1 MLSRQPGSRSRPG
14 TVAPA
19 PQVRR
24 PGRILVGASVILIC
38 AATLTP
44 QPGHSDASL
53 FCIVCGSLG
62 GVDVVLNVLL
72 FLPLGIG
79 LALSGVRSSR
89 ALLAILFFSATI
101 EVAQFLVISGRD
113 AAVGDVLSNVLG
125 GSIGIA
131 LVRWFD
137 VWWNPSRRNATV
149 LSSLWVACWLAIQV
163 LVSYG
168 LTPAFPS
175 TRYYG
180 QIARVFENMATFGG
194 RVLSATIDTV
204 SVPDYGFAKTRQF
217 HDLLEHGAVVR
228 AVVIPA
234 GPTARIAPI
243 IRVADETQAQMV
255 LLGQDHADVVFGV
268 HTGAENLR
276 LRPPLFRIA
285 GVFPSE
291 GGPAGLRFSDT
302 LHLGGRY
309 RTDGVDVRV
318 RSKGGER
325 SQHFV
330 LSSALGWVL
339 ILPKQW
345 YLEGTLAELL
355 FGYAWLFTLLL
366 PLGYWALL
374 AAASLTRET
383 QSRFIPAIGALAIV
397 LFVGFVLIPRS
408 FRLASVS
415 FGAWLA
421 AGLAIAVGAA
431 IAAKERPSRSTIR
444 SSPDEARSL

>member
-1 MLSRQPGSRSRPG
+1 MLSRQLDNRSRPG

-24 PGRILVGASVILIC
+24 LGWFLAGASIILIC
-38 AATLTP
+38 VATLTP
-44 QPGHSDASL
+44 QPGHSETSP
-53 FCIVCGSLG
+53 FCILCGSLG
-62 GVDVVLNVLL
+62 GVDAVLNVLL

-79 LALSGVRSSR
+79 LALSGARSSK
-89 ALLAILFFSATI
+89 ALLGILIFSATI

-113 AAVGDVLSNVLG
+113 SAIGDVLSNVLG
-125 GSIGIA
+125 GAIGLA

-137 VWWNPSRRNATV
+137 VWWNPSRRDATL
-149 LSSLWVACWLAIQV
+149 LSSFWVACWLAIQL

-204 SVPDYGFAKTRQF
+204 SVPDSGFAKTRQF
-217 HDLLEHGAVVR
+217 HDLLEDGAVVR

-234 GPTARIAPI
+234 GPTPRIAPI
-243 IRVADETQAQMV
+243 IRVADDQQRQIA
-255 LLGQDHADVVFGV
+255 LLGQDRADVVFGV
-268 HTGAENLR
+268 YTGAENLR
-276 LRPPLFRIA
+276 LRPALFRIA

-302 LHLGGRY
+302 LDLGGRY
-309 RTDGVDVRV
+309 RAAGVDIRV
-318 RSKGGER
+318 DSGDGDH

-339 ILPKQW
+339 VLPKQW
-345 YLEGTLAELL
+345 YLEGTRTELL
-355 FGYAWLFTLLL
+355 LGFVWLATLLL
-366 PLGYWALL
+366 PLGYWGHL
-374 AAASLTRET
+374 AALSPTREA
-383 QSRFIPAIGALAIV
+383 QSGFVLAVAVLAIV
-397 LFVGFVLIPRS
+397 LFAGLVLIPRL
-408 FRLASVS
+408 F
-415 FGAWLA
+415 
-421 AGLAIAVGAA
+421 GLAPTSFESWAAALIGVVTGAA
-431 IAAKERPSRSTIR
+431 LTRAKQQDPALLQ
-444 SSPDEARSL
+444 SS

>member
-1 MLSRQPGSRSRPG
+1 MLSRQLDNRSQPG

-24 PGRILVGASVILIC
+24 LGWFLVGASIILIC
-38 AATLTP
+38 IATLTP
-44 QPGHSDASL
+44 QPGHSETSL

-62 GVDVVLNVLL
+62 GVDAVLNVIL

-79 LALSGVRSSR
+79 LALSGARSNR
-89 ALLAILFFSATI
+89 ALFAILCFSAAI

-113 AAVGDVLSNVLG
+113 AAVGDVLNNVLG
-125 GSIGIA
+125 GAIGFGLA
-131 LVRWFD
+131 RAFD
-137 VWWNPSRRNATV
+137 VWWNPSRRAATL
-149 LSSLWVACWLAIQV
+149 LSSFWVACWLAIQL

-204 SVPDYGFAKTRQF
+204 SIPDYGFAKTRQL

-234 GPTARIAPI
+234 GPTSRVAPI
-243 IRVADETQAQMV
+243 IRVADDSQRQIV
-255 LLGQDHADVVFGV
+255 LLGQDRADVVFGV

-276 LRPPLFRIA
+276 LRPPLFRVR

-302 LHLGGRY
+302 LDLGGRY
-309 RTDGVDVRV
+309 RPSGVDIQTASRHDAH
-318 RSKGGER
+318 
-325 SQHFV
+325 SQHFEI
-330 LSSALGWVL
+330 SSALGWVL

-345 YLEGTLAELL
+345 YLEDTPTELL
-355 FGYAWLFTLLL
+355 LGFVWLATLLL
-366 PLGYWALL
+366 PLGYWGYL
-374 AAASLTRET
+374 AAGSPTGET
-383 QSRFIPAIGALAIV
+383 QSRFVPAVGVLAIV
-397 LFVGFVLIPRS
+397 LFAGLVLIPRPFGVAPAS
-408 FRLASVS
+408 LGACLATAV
-415 FGAWLA
+415 
-421 AGLAIAVGAA
+421 GLAVGATLA
-431 IAAKERPSRSTIR
+431 SKKRLPPTPLSNK
-444 SSPDEARSL
+444 PHEAGSL

>member
-1 MLSRQPGSRSRPG
+1 VSPRLDIRSRPG

-24 PGRILVGASVILIC
+24 LGWFLAGASIILIC
-38 AATLTP
+38 VATLTP
-44 QPGHSDASL
+44 QPGHSETSP
-53 FCIVCGSLG
+53 FCILCGSLG
-62 GVDVVLNVLL
+62 GVDAVLNVLL

-79 LALSGVRSSR
+79 LALSGARLRS
-89 ALLAILFFSATI
+89 ALLAILIFSATI

-113 AAVGDVLSNVLG
+113 PAIGDVLTNVLG
-125 GSIGIA
+125 GSIGFG
-131 LVRWFD
+131 LVRRFD
-137 VWWNPSRRNATV
+137 VWWNPSRRDAAR
-149 LSSLWVACWLAIQV
+149 LSSFWVACWLAIQ
-163 LVSYG
+163 LLASYG

-204 SVPDYGFAKTRQF
+204 SVPDFGYAKTRQF

-234 GPTARIAPI
+234 GPTSRIAPI
-243 IRVADETQAQMV
+243 IRVADERQRQIV
-255 LLGQDHADVVFGV
+255 LLGQDRADVVFGV

-302 LHLGGRY
+302 LDLGGRY
-309 RTDGVDVRV
+309 RASGVDIEAASRV
-318 RSKGGER
+318 ATH
-325 SQHFV
+325 SQHFI

-345 YLEGTLAELL
+345 YLENTRTELL
-355 FGYAWLFTLLL
+355 LGFVWLATLLL
-366 PLGYWALL
+366 PLGYWSLL
-374 AAASLTRET
+374 AAAARTGET
-383 QSRFIPAIGALAIV
+383 QSRFVPAVGALAIV
-397 LFVGFVLIPRS
+397 LFAGLVLIPRS
-408 FRLASVS
+408 FGLAQASL
-415 FGAWLA
+415 GAWLA
-421 AGLAIAVGAA
+421 TALGLAVGVALA
-431 IAAKERPSRSTIR
+431 SKKRP
-444 SSPDEARSL
+444 